1 MLENSVTRAVFPMGE
16 ITISQWKRHSGF
28 WFNSKTGTGRKWSSY
43 LFVNLSKLFQ
53 VVLKKG
59 NFLLLR
65 STSASIVT
73 VKLNA
78 LHREFQ
84 SSAKPCRNSRGS
96 SGTLECKFAKGRK
109 AFLSPKLKRS
119 YFTCWYLG
127 AILPSTQKMKYSYWT
142 IHGSWTESQTSGGER
157 ISLSLDLGNIFTICG
172 FSILTNKQ

>member
-16 ITISQWKRHSGF
+16 ITISQWKRHNGF

-96 SGTLECKFAKGRK
+96 SGILECKFAKGQK

-119 YFTCWYLG
+119 YFTCSVDCPSHRKWN
-127 AILPSTQKMKYSYWT
+127 ILIEQSMDPEQN
-142 IHGSWTESQTSGGER
+142 HRLQGGWK
-157 ISLSLDLGNIFTICG
+157 NIP
-172 FSILTNKQ
+172 FSRSR